1 MLRPV
6 ELKAERPIELHDG
19 VKSTTTLVWNM
30 LVASHA
36 GDLAAVQA
44 LAAQEPALVTCQ
56 FNYTPPLHFAVREG
70 HEPLVRY
77 LVDRGGFDPTYRT
90 YPFLDSLV
98 TVASDRGHVRIAEFL
113 TDALNRS
120 GVPKK
125 KGDTGTIDYG
135 QDYQQREFQRAVN
148 HGDVDRAEE
157 MLRHRPDLVH
167 DEMASWAEGILMMP
181 AKLANRPMLE
191 LLLGQG
197 ARVPAVSK
205 WGREY
210 YFKHA
215 DIAAFLLDRGMSPNH
230 MTWHHVTLLH
240 DMAQAGDIEKAT
252 LLLDHGADLDPLED
266 EYCSTPLGLAA
277 RWGQTRM
284 VDFLLERG
292 ADPGLAGADW
302 ATPLAWAERKGH
314 TAIAARLK
322 ALS

>member
-1 MLRPV
+1 MLQPI
-6 ELKAERPIELHDG
+6 ELRTERPIQLHDG
-19 VKSTTTLVWNM
+19 LTSTTTAVWNV

-36 GDLAAVQA
+36 GDLTAVQA
-44 LAAQEPALVTCQ
+44 LAAQEPALLTCQ

-70 HEPLVRY
+70 HEALVRY
-77 LVDRGGFDPTYRT
+77 LGDRGAFDPTYRT

-98 TVASDRGHVRIAEFL
+98 TVALDRGHTRIAEFL
-113 TDALNRS
+113 TDSPNRLS
-120 GVPKK
+120 GSR

-148 HGDVDRAEE
+148 HGDVDRAAE
-157 MLRHRPDLVH
+157 MLKHRPDLVH

-181 AKLANRPMLE
+181 AKMANRSMLE
-191 LLLGQG
+191 LLLGHG

-215 DIAAFLLDRGMSPNH
+215 DIAAFLLDHGMGPNH

-240 DMAQAGDIEKAT
+240 DMAQEGNVDKAR
-252 LLLDHGADLDPLED
+252 LLLDHGADPNPVDD
-266 EYCSTPLGLAA
+266 EYRSTPLGLAA

-284 VDFLLERG
+284 VEFLLERG
-292 ADPGLAGADW
+292 ADPVLAGAAW

-314 TAIAARLK
+314 IGIAARLQG
-322 ALS
+322 LG